1 MADTVFPLGSIPA
14 ATLLSEDLLSQA
26 LYTSVLARFIGDD
39 DDAMVRILPDLT
51 RRAGDTID
59 YELELNLVG
68 PGVLGFD
75 ELQGNE
81 EPIIYLPDAF
91 SINDIAHAVSIR
103 GQMTLQ
109 RVPWSMR
116 KRAKRLLQKWLTR
129 RMDVTFANQLGGNTA
144 GAGLGI
150 PGVAAGDLRFL
161 GMNATQAPSSVTTSN
176 GQTVTRQVFP
186 TSISAESGLTS
197 AGTNGANQFQLYQI
211 NQCVTKAESAVVPI
225 RPIIV
230 NGEPYYVLFAH
241 PFQVN
246 DLKNLTGNGTW
257 QSIQLAAMAG
267 TGQDYVKDNPLFT
280 GAMGM
285 YNRCIIHKDMHVPF
299 GDTAQ
304 ASASAKLGTSLG
316 AAGNGTT
323 SVARAIFCGANA
335 GVIAFGRHTSWPS
348 QVKWVEMSQD
358 YNRKLG
364 VSCELIF
371 GMKKSWFT
379 TTGDSGATDFGTIV
393 VSTWANAA

>member
-1 MADTVFPLGSIPA
+1 MADTIFPLGSIPA
-14 ATLLSEDLLSQA
+14 ATLLSEDLLSQS
-26 LYTSVLARFIGDD
+26 LYTSVLSRFLGDD
-39 DDAMVRILPDLT
+39 DDAMIRILPDLT

-59 YELELNLVG
+59 YELELNLTG

-129 RMDVTFANQLGGNTA
+129 RMNVVFANQLGGNSA

-150 PGVAAGDLRFL
+150 PGVSAGDYRFL
-161 GMNATQAPSSVTTSN
+161 GMNATQAPSSVTTAN

-186 TSISAESGLTS
+186 TGITAESGLTS
-197 AGTNGANQFQLYQI
+197 AGTGGANQLQLYQI
-211 NQCVTKAESAVVPI
+211 NQCVTKAESAVIPI

-230 NGEPYYVLFAH
+230 NGEPYYVVFAH
-241 PFQVN
+241 PFQIN

-267 TGQDYVKDNPLFT
+267 TGHDYVKDNPLFT
-280 GAMGM
+280 GAIGM
-285 YNRCIIHKDMHVPF
+285 YNRTIIHKDMHVPY
-299 GDTAQ
+299 GDTTQ

-316 AAGNGTT
+316 TAANGTT

-348 QVKWVEMSQD
+348 QVKWVEMAQD

-364 VSCELIF
+364 VSCELVF

-379 TTGDSGATDFGTIV
+379 NTGDSGATDFGTIV
-393 VSTWANAA
+393 ISTWANAA